1 MIDQIPTSNPEYFK
15 VPNYIVS
22 MIDWCVPFDLRET
35 IVNTALKPQLFAA
48 YPHNQ
53 IFS

>member
-1 MIDQIPTSNPEYFK
+1 MRIKIG
-15 VPNYIVS
+15 IVS
-22 MIDWCVPFDLRET
+22 VILL